1 MYATIHTIASFDSSV
16 GTNIN
21 FTWSGNQ
28 IYKVRCIIKNNA
40 TGVTAYDSTVDTM
53 KQVYILPPTPTLI
66 NGTRYVAYITVFDV
80 DNNESSIQNIGTPFY
95 CFTTPTFNLSISNGD
110 IIRASSYSIGL
121 NYHQTENELL
131 NWFNITLYS
140 YQKTSL
146 DSSGAKYDTS
156 DLSYIVTN
164 LQNATQYYIRA
175 TGETING
182 MNLDTGYI
190 LFTVSYTTA
199 QIFSKLELNN
209 IPATGAIEI
218 KSNIISAE
226 GVPEKEVTYIDGEY
240 ADLRDNSV
248 TFDEGYEID
257 GDFTKIFKFSKPKRN
272 GVIMAFGTTDKLNVK
287 IYYRQGSY
295 SDSNGERGYFELVA
309 NSCGINYVVNSNYVD
324 ILAGDYYYKYSLLV
338 NRKNGYF
345 DLKALAKGTLI
356 RYSPNSNGS
365 SMTESRQ
372 PNSQYIG
379 FGYMPKE
386 VYEHENLI
394 LNSKDFGLNWSGFPS
409 TVENVGNYSTIKI
422 NRTIEQQTNSA
433 NYDDILKQ
441 NNVIIK
447 PNTFYTFSF
456 YEEEASGQYSTYI
469 YGGSGVSI
477 DGNVDTSEGIRT
489 VFGDTKIDWINRG
502 TSIRKWVTF
511 KTRPNIDGTKQVL
524 FRCFYKNPKINYN
537 IKISRPCLIE
547 GENIFSW
554 TPAPSDWLADPNNY
568 TWMPL

>member
-1 MYATIHTIASFDSSV
+1 MYATIHTIAPFDSSV

-40 TGVTAYDSTVDTM
+40 TGVTAYDSTIDTM
-53 KQVYILPPTPTLI
+53 KQVYTLPPTPTLI
-66 NGTRYVAYITVFDV
+66 NGTKYVAYITVFDV

-95 CFTTPTFNLSISNGD
+95 CFTTPTFNMSISNGD

-121 NYHQTENELL
+121 NYHQIENELL

-146 DSSGAKYDTS
+146 DSSGTKYDTS

-209 IPATGAIEI
+209 IPETGAIEI

-226 GVPEKEVTYIDGEY
+226 GVPENEVTYIDGEY

-272 GVIMAFGTTDKLNVK
+272 GVIKEFGTTDKLNVK

-324 ILAGDYYYKYSLLV
+324 ILAGDYYYIYSLLV

-365 SMTESRQ
+365 NMTESRQ
-372 PNSQYIG
+372 PNSQYVG
-379 FGYMPKE
+379 VGYIPINILE
-386 VYEHENLI
+386 NPNLI
-394 LNSKDFGLNWSGFPS
+394 SSSTAYENRVVNVWDWQLGPKYNLNNMNIKTGDKITIL
-409 TVENVGNYSTIKI
+409 STIKI
-422 NRTIEQQTNSA
+422 PSNAQRGITLSARFLNKDDVYADRPVDLAERGSVFPGEEKEIYSVAIVPSLVSTSGLPPISVRIRYTRMNS
-433 NYDDILKQ
+433 DGTGD
-441 NNVIIK
+441 
-447 PNTFYTFSF
+447 SF
-456 YEEEASGQYSTYI
+456 TAQGKC
-469 YGGSGVSI
+469 
-477 DGNVDTSEGIRT
+477 DGI
-489 VFGDTKIDWINRG
+489 FLGDTVTTWKPSPQDWVVDP
-502 TSIRKWVTF
+502 S
-511 KTRPNIDGTKQVL
+511 
-524 FRCFYKNPKINYN
+524 NY
-537 IKISRPCLIE
+537 E
-547 GENIFSW
+547 
-554 TPAPSDWLADPNNY
+554 WL
-568 TWMPL
+568 PL

>member
-1 MYATIHTIASFDSSV
+1 MYATIHTIAPFDSSV

-40 TGVTAYDSTVDTM
+40 TGVTAYDSTIDTM

-66 NGTRYVAYITVFDV
+66 NGTKYVAYITVFDV

-95 CFTTPTFNLSISNGD
+95 CFTTPTFSLSISNGD

-146 DSSGAKYDTS
+146 DSSGARYDTS

-209 IPATGAIEI
+209 IPVTGAIEI

-240 ADLRDNSV
+240 ADLLDNSV
-248 TFDEGYEID
+248 TFDEGFEIN
-257 GDFTKIFKFSKPKRN
+257 GDFTKIFRFSKPKRN
-272 GVIMAFGTTDKLNVK
+272 GVIKDFGTTDKLKVK

-295 SDSNGERGYFELVA
+295 SDSNGEKGYFELVA
-309 NSCGINYVVNSNYVD
+309 SSCGINYIVNSNYVD

-365 SMTESRQ
+365 NMTESRQ
-372 PNSQYIG
+372 PNSQYVG
-379 FGYMPKE
+379 VGYMPKE
-386 VYEHENLI
+386 IYEQKHENLYI
-394 LNSKDFGLNWSGFPS
+394 GTKDFSGGKWSNLSGWYSTDTPYKNLIVKKRTTPWNGLCQVIQAQADEVYTLYGYVKTDTGAKCNCQYYCGTFTPGVSAPVSIIATYKNGIKQASSQGNILDGDFYWMAHTFKVTQAGILRAGF
-409 TVENVGNYSTIKI
+409 ENSVDATGMYVCGLKVVKGNYD
-422 NRTIEQQTNSA
+422 QTV
-433 NYDDILKQ
+433 K
-441 NNVIIK
+441 
-447 PNTFYTFSF
+447 
-456 YEEEASGQYSTYI
+456 
-469 YGGSGVSI
+469 
-477 DGNVDTSEGIRT
+477 
-489 VFGDTKIDWINRG
+489 
-502 TSIRKWVTF
+502 
-511 KTRPNIDGTKQVL
+511 
-524 FRCFYKNPKINYN
+524 
-537 IKISRPCLIE
+537 
-547 GENIFSW
+547 W
-554 TPAPSDWLADPNNY
+554 TPAPSEWLSDPTNY
-568 TWMPL
+568 EWKPL

>member
-1 MYATIHTIASFDSSV
+1 MYATIHTIAPFDSSV

-40 TGVTAYDSTVDTM
+40 TGVTAYDGTIDTM

-66 NGTRYVAYITVFDV
+66 NGTKYVAYITVFDV

-121 NYHQTENELL
+121 NYHQIENELL

-182 MNLDTGYI
+182 VNLDTGYI

-209 IPATGAIEI
+209 IPETGSIEI

-226 GVPEKEVTYIDGEY
+226 GVPENEVTYIDGEY

-272 GVIMAFGTTDKLNVK
+272 GVIKEFGTTDKLNVK

-324 ILAGDYYYKYSLLV
+324 ILAGDYYYIYSLLV

-372 PNSQYIG
+372 PNSQYVG
-379 FGYMPKE
+379 VGYMPKE
-386 VYEHENLI
+386 IYEHENLYTGT
-394 LNSKDFGLNWSGFPS
+394 KDFSGNKWSNLTGWYSMDTPYKNLIVKKRSYPWQGLYQGLQ
-409 TVENVGNYSTIKI
+409 TQI
-422 NRTIEQQTNSA
+422 NE
-433 NYDDILKQ
+433 
-441 NNVIIK
+441 V
-447 PNTFYTFSF
+447 YTLYGYVKTDPGVKFNCTYHCGSR
-456 YEEEASGQYSTYI
+456 EEASAVAVKVSTYK
-469 YGGSGVSI
+469 
-477 DGNVDTSEGIRT
+477 NGIIPSAQ
-489 VFGDTKIDWINRG
+489 GDSSDNTFSWMAY
-502 TSIRKWVTF
+502 TF
-511 KTRPNIDGTKQVL
+511 KITQGGTIRAGFESIADGGIYVCGL
-524 FRCFYKNPKINYN
+524 ML
-537 IKISRPCLIE
+537 IKGAYDS
-547 GENIFSW
+547 NAVW
-554 TPAPSDWLADPNNY
+554 KPSPQDWLADPINY
-568 TWMPL
+568 EWLPL

>member
-1 MYATIHTIASFDSSV
+1 MYATIHTITPFDSSV

-40 TGVTAYDSTVDTM
+40 TGITAYDSTIDTM

-66 NGTRYVAYITVFDV
+66 NGTKYVAYITVFDV

-209 IPATGAIEI
+209 IPETGAIEI

-226 GVPEKEVTYIDGEY
+226 GVPEKEVIYIDGEY

-248 TFDEGYEID
+248 TFDEGYEVD
-257 GDFTKIFKFSKPKRN
+257 GDFTKIFKFSKPIRN
-272 GVIMAFGTTDKLNVK
+272 GVIKEFGTTDKLKVK

-295 SDSNGERGYFELVA
+295 SDSNGEKGYFELVA
-309 NSCGINYVVNSNYVD
+309 NSCGINYIVNSNYVD

-356 RYSPNSNGS
+356 RYSQNSNGS
-365 SMTESRQ
+365 NMTETRQ
-372 PNSQYIG
+372 PNSQYVGI
-379 FGYMPKE
+379 GYMPKE
-386 VYEHENLI
+386 AYEHENLQVGT
-394 LNSKDFGLNWSGFPS
+394 KDFSTFKKPTGFSVLSEMHEGTNVLLYDHNINTLYASCEPNS
-409 TVENVGNYSTIKI
+409 SFLINTNYRENYTASFYVKVDDIDLLSTIFI
-422 NRTIEQQTNSA
+422 F
-433 NYDDILKQ
+433 ILTLRLA
-441 NNVIIK
+441 NNV
-447 PNTFYTFSF
+447 
-456 YEEEASGQYSTYI
+456 ASGSNI
-469 YGGSGVSI
+469 VSI
-477 DGNVDTSEGIRT
+477 NLKALIKSAGGIN
-489 VFGDTKIDWINRG
+489 GQWTKIIVGGINNLDTAKYVVPIFRNNGAEVG
-502 TSIRKWVTF
+502 TNVYISS
-511 KTRPNIDGTKQVL
+511 L
-524 FRCFYKNPKINYN
+524 KIEKGN
-537 IKISRPCLIE
+537 
-547 GENIFSW
+547 ENTPW
-554 TPAPSDWLADPNNY
+554 TPTPSEWLSDPTNY
-568 TWMPL
+568 AWTPL

>member
-1 MYATIHTIASFDSSV
+1 MYATIHTIAPFDSSV

-40 TGVTAYDSTVDTM
+40 TGATAYDSSIDTM
-53 KQVYILPPTPTLI
+53 KQVYTLPPTPTLI
-66 NGTRYVAYITVFDV
+66 NGTKYVAYITVFDV
-80 DNNESSIQNIGTPFY
+80 DDNESSIQNIGTPFY
-95 CFTTPTFNLSISNGD
+95 CFTTPTFNLSITNGD

-175 TGETING
+175 TGETVNG

-209 IPATGAIEI
+209 IPETGAIEI

-272 GVIMAFGTTDKLNVK
+272 SVIKEFGTTDKLKVK

-295 SDSNGERGYFELVA
+295 SDSNGEKGYFELVA
-309 NSCGINYVVNSNYVD
+309 NSCGINYIVNSNYVD
-324 ILAGDYYYKYSLLV
+324 ILAGDYYYIYSLLV

-356 RYSPNSNGS
+356 RYSPNANGS
-365 SMTESRQ
+365 NMTETRQ
-372 PNSQYIG
+372 PNSQYVG
-379 FGYMPKE
+379 VGYMPKE
-386 VYEHENLI
+386 VYEHENVYIGTNNFSGDKWINLSAYI
-394 LNSKDFGLNWSGFPS
+394 NDVPYNGLTVKKRTTVWSGLCQKMQGKEGEIYTLYGYIKTEPESKFNCNWHIGIVTEES
-409 TVENVGNYSTIKI
+409 ASISTIASYKNGVI
-422 NRTIEQQTNSA
+422 QTTHNGNRSDNEFSWMAYTFK
-433 NYDDILKQ
+433 ILKAG
-441 NNVIIK
+441 VIK
-447 PNTFYTFSF
+447 PGF
-456 YEEEASGQYSTYI
+456 EMSTTGAI
-469 YGGSGVSI
+469 YVCGLKLVREKY
-477 DGNVDTSEGIRT
+477 DQAV
-489 VFGDTKIDWINRG
+489 K
-502 TSIRKWVTF
+502 
-511 KTRPNIDGTKQVL
+511 
-524 FRCFYKNPKINYN
+524 
-537 IKISRPCLIE
+537 
-547 GENIFSW
+547 W
-554 TPAPSDWLADPNNY
+554 TPAPSDWLADPINY
-568 TWMPL
+568 EWIPL